1 MKNGSSSRYYDWY
14 YIEKYPINMG
24 SGTNIPGYLT
34 FAYYGGMPKL
44 NMSNDETAE
53 YFTNVGKYWIEEC
66 DIDGWRL
73 DVGDEIS
80 HSFMKKFRKAIR
92 SVKKMPSLLEKT
104 GSTAEII
111 LTVMNGTA

>member
-1 MKNGSSSRYYDWY
+1 
-14 YIEKYPINMG
+14 MG
-24 SGTNIPGYLT
+24 SGTKIPGYLT

-44 NMSNDETAE
+44 NMSNEETAE

-80 HSFMKKFRKAIR
+80 HSFMKN
-92 SVKKMPSLLEKT
+92 SEKQSAVSKRCPHCWRRLAARQ
-104 GSTAEII
+104 GLS
-111 LTVMNGTA
+111 

>member
-1 MKNGSSSRYYDWY
+1 
-14 YIEKYPINMG
+14 MG
-24 SGTNIPGYLT
+24 SGTKIPGYLT

-80 HSFMKKFRKAIR
+80 HSFMKNSEKQSAV
-92 SVKKMPSLLEKT
+92 SKKMPSLLEKT
-104 GSTAEII
+104 GSTAGII

>member
-1 MKNGSSSRYYDWY
+1 
-14 YIEKYPINMG
+14 MG
-24 SGTNIPGYLT
+24 SGTKIPGYLT

-44 NMSNDETAE
+44 NMSNEETAE
-53 YFTNVGKYWIEEC
+53 YFTKVGKYWIEEC

-104 GSTAEII
+104 GSTAGII